1 MREMTLIVALGFM
14 LVVAVG
20 MTAIA
25 DVVRYAIADTED
37 LLSFPRVASHDE
49 QQAEQLFAVLL
60 SGTDRVLIMRPITQ
74 SEYGSF
80 QVQAS
85 GYQII
90 EQEMLAAAIVMPI
103 VTPADVAAFS
113 SDLVTFLRQ
122 QVNKISGF
130 DVFSVIRSEEHTSEL
145 QSH

>member
-1 MREMTLIVALGFM
+1 MSKKRLILSIAVAL
-14 LVVAVG
+14 VVMVG
-20 MTAIA
+20 MNAIA

-37 LLSFPRVASHDE
+37 LLSYPHIVSRDE

-60 SGTDRVLIMRPITQ
+60 PGTDRVLIMRPITK

-80 QVQAS
+80 QVQAI

-90 EQEMLAAAIVMPI
+90 EQEMLAAAIVVPI
-103 VTPADVAAFS
+103 VTPADVATLP
-113 SDLVTFLRQ
+113 SDLLTFLQQ

-130 DVFSVIRSEEHTSEL
+130 DVFSVISPDAP
-145 QSH
+145 